1 MERNKK
7 GKMFCQHVQN
17 KRKRFSYRENKSKKK
32 TGCMREGHKVTGHY
46 FETLEVGYEHG
57 TDHC

>member
-1 MERNKK
+1 MFKTKEKGFHIERINL
-7 GKMFCQHVQN
+7 
-17 KRKRFSYRENKSKKK
+17 KKK